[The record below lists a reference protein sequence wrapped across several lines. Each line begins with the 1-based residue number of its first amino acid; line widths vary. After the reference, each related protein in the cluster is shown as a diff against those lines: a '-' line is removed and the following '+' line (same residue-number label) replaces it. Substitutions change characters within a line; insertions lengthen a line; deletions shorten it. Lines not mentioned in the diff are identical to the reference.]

1 MRNLIEKLSRGT
13 IPSRKKKI
21 AILYLKRNNETKDV
35 AVEKRVS
42 KEAREKNIR
51 RSLANILKP
60 LKDPFPLRLRRSIGA
75 SKWGKW
81 GKDRARG
88 KTVPLRQSGRL
99 FYLSTQK
106 LTTIINRCV
115 RTGQCSLSSHLFSSL
130 SLFFHFTSLF
140 SSLSSEERSPGTN
153 RSRKIFLASG
163 SLDRGVQRGIP
174 FAKDNIT
181 GPREL
186 QNTFNG
192 QQSPP
197 LSVVSFTVISPPPP
211 PPFLPLS
218 LSFSLFREP
227 RCCRPLERRFPFVGA
242 SDDRK
247 PLLKTNFLSL
257 GCFEP

>member
-1 MRNLIEKLSRGT
+1 MWRSRSV
-13 IPSRKKKI
+13 SR
-21 AILYLKRNNETKDV
+21 R
-35 AVEKRVS
+35 KRV
-42 KEAREKNIR
+42 KKIR

-197 LSVVSFTVISPPPP
+197 LSVISFTVISPPPP
-211 PPFLPLS
+211 PFLPLS
-218 LSFSLFREP
+218 FSFSLFREP

>member
-88 KTVPLRQSGRL
+88 KTVLLRQSGRL
-99 FYLSTQK
+99 FYLSIQK

-140 SSLSSEERSPGTN
+140 SSLSSEEGSPGTN

-192 QQSPP
+192 Q
-197 LSVVSFTVISPPPP
+197 LSVISFTVISPPPP